1 MIVFLQDSCDVC
13 EPHDIHEPCEVDSIS
28 DDYLYTS
35 GAATT
40 PLFEGSPHSVLQS
53 LVKYFTWFCEHPG
66 ISKEALS
73 SVLATQHELLPLDN
87 NMPNSYEAALRTIQP
102 YLVKPMVYDVCPN
115 DCIVFREEYKLHST
129 CPKCGSNRYTSK
141 DSCIPVRHF
150 TYLPIKPRL
159 QRMFG
164 NSNIAQVL
172 QSHATLTY
180 SELDYM
186 RVYDIQQS
194 LAWRG
199 FYSENGIFKG
209 DPRGLSLAICTD
221 GVNPFSHNKVSYS
234 MWPIMLSLLN
244 LPRNIRYHF
253 GSILLVGIIPSNG
266 SQEPKSL
273 NPYLEILIDEL
284 LELSNSTMYDA
295 YQKAPFSCKIAI
307 LLHIL
312 DYPGIS
318 KVLSVVGSGGIQG
331 CMFCDIKGT
340 RNEDL
345 KKTVYLQNRRF
356 LDLRSS
362 MRKDSE
368 RYCTCIARWLTCG
381 YIII

>member
-1 MIVFLQDSCDVC
+1 MTNNKPIAKIIELLLFLQDSCNV
-13 EPHDIHEPCEVDSIS
+13 HELGEAVSES
-28 DDYLYTS
+28 YNYLYTS
-35 GAATT
+35 GAATI

-73 SVLATQHELLPLDN
+73 SVLAMQHNLLPSDN
-87 NMPNSYEAALRTIQP
+87 NMPNSYEAALRIIQP
-102 YLVKPMVYDVCPN
+102 YLVKPLVYDVCPN
-115 DCIVFREEYKLHST
+115 DCIVFRGEYKSHST
-129 CPKCGSNRYTSK
+129 CPECGCNRYIAK

-164 NSNIAQVL
+164 NSNIAQIL
-172 QSHATLTY
+172 QSHATLRH
-180 SELDYM
+180 SELDS
-186 RVYDIQQS
+186 VYDIQQS
-194 LAWRG
+194 LAWRR
-199 FYSENGIFKG
+199 FYSGNGIFKG
-209 DPRGLSLAICTD
+209 DPRGLSLSLCTD

-253 GSILLVGIIPSNG
+253 GSIMLVGIIPSNG
-266 SQEPKSL
+266 MQEPRSL
-273 NPYLEILIDEL
+273 NPYLEILVDEL

-295 YQKAPFSCKIAI
+295 YQKAPFTCKIAI
-307 LLHIL
+307 LLYIM

-331 CMFCDIKGT
+331 CMFCDIQGT

-356 LDLRSS
+356 LDLKSS
-362 MRKDSE
+362 MRKDRE
-368 RYCTCIARWLTCG
+368 KYQLNM
-381 YIII
+381 

>member
-1 MIVFLQDSCDVC
+1 MQ
-13 EPHDIHEPCEVDSIS
+13 HD
-28 DDYLYTS
+28 
-35 GAATT
+35 
-40 PLFEGSPHSVLQS
+40 
-53 LVKYFTWFCEHPG
+53 
-66 ISKEALS
+66 
-73 SVLATQHELLPLDN
+73 LLPPDN
-87 NMPNSYEAALRTIQP
+87 NMPNSYEAALRIIQP
-102 YLVKPMVYDVCPN
+102 YLVKPEIYDVCPN
-115 DCIVFREEYKLHST
+115 DCTVFRGEYKMHSA
-129 CPKCGSNRYTSK
+129 CPVCGSNRYVSK
-141 DSCIPVRHF
+141 DSSSPIRRF

-172 QSHATLTY
+172 QSHAALIH
-180 SELDYM
+180 SESDYAC
-186 RVYDIQQS
+186 VYDIQQS

-199 FYSENGIFKG
+199 FYSDNGIFEG
-209 DPRGLSLAICTD
+209 DPRGLSLSICTD

-266 SQEPKSL
+266 SQEPQSL
-273 NPYLEILIDEL
+273 NPYLEILVDEL
-284 LELSNSTMYDA
+284 LELSSSTMYDA
-295 YQKAPFSCKIAI
+295 YQKAPFNCKVSV
-307 LLHIL
+307 LLYIM

-318 KVLSVVGSGGIQG
+318 KVLSVVGSGSIQG
-331 CMFCDIKGT
+331 CMFCDIQGT

-356 LDLRSS
+356 LDLQSS

-368 RYCTCIARWLTCG
+368 RYCMLSAR
-381 YIII
+381 